1 MPNTQKK
8 SFRNKKLFS
17 TALLGVTLM
26 SLLSGCIA
34 KEQPKK
40 VEKAQ
45 NVTLVYYKL
54 FDDEDVM
61 KPIIQQYRASH
72 PNVEII
78 YKKFTDPVEY
88 ENLIINELAEGEGPD
103 IFSMPNSWF
112 LRNTR
117 KVSPMPTT
125 MMAPADFEQNFVTV
139 AKDDLILRDP
149 ADSQDKIFGIPF
161 SVDTLA
167 LYFNKSQYNDK
178 IPSQGRPAATWEGLK
193 EDVYKLTKKDNS
205 FERFEVAGVAMG
217 RSDNVARAIDI
228 LYMLMLQY
236 NVDFYNANYSQA
248 QFTKQKA
255 VNTSGIGL
263 NPSAEALKLYTS
275 FALPTNKNYSWN
287 AYLSDSKS
295 AVKEMDT
302 FARGKVSM
310 VFGYSYL
317 YDQIAAQIK
326 DLKDKGVNT
335 IDTKDIGISVVPQ
348 VNDPKTSTEKRVA
361 FANYYAETVSRT
373 SKNPDAAWDFLL
385 FASSK
390 ENLQYYNEKTHRPTS
405 RRDMIEDQMKDPIYG
420 VFAEQIGFAESLQV
434 YDAARYQLIFSQA
447 IDSVLATVAP
457 TEAMRTAEDQINTLL
472 PKDGLVPPAP
482 KEESAEAKLQDAKK
496 EAATSKTTKT
506 TQQ

>member
-1 MPNTQKK
+1 
-8 SFRNKKLFS
+8 
-17 TALLGVTLM
+17 
-26 SLLSGCIA
+26 
-34 KEQPKK
+34 
-40 VEKAQ
+40 
-45 NVTLVYYKL
+45 
-54 FDDEDVM
+54 
-61 KPIIQQYRASH
+61 
-72 PNVEII
+72 
-78 YKKFTDPVEY
+78 
-88 ENLIINELAEGEGPD
+88 
-103 IFSMPNSWF
+103 
-112 LRNTR
+112 
-117 KVSPMPTT
+117 
-125 MMAPADFEQNFVTV
+125 
-139 AKDDLILRDP
+139 
-149 ADSQDKIFGIPF
+149 
-161 SVDTLA
+161 
-167 LYFNKSQYNDK
+167 
-178 IPSQGRPAATWEGLK
+178 
-193 EDVYKLTKKDNS
+193 
-205 FERFEVAGVAMG
+205 MG

-317 YDQIAAQIK
+317 YDQIAAQVK

-335 IDTKDIGISVVPQ
+335 IDTKDIGVSVVPQ